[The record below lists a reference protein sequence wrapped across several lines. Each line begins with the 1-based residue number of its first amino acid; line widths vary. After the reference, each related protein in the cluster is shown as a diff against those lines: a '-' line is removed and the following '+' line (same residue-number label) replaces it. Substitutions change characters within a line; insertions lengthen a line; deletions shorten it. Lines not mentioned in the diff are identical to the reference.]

1 MVTTAEVYL
10 WGQKAGVVYWDEQRN
25 CASFEYTPEFI
36 NSGLEI
42 APLTMPLV
50 PRIYSFQN
58 REAYPTFMG
67 LPGLLAEALPD
78 AFGRAL
84 LDKWLEAQGRLNANP
99 VERLCFQ
106 GTRSMGALEF
116 KPSKERI
123 LNTEQAI
130 EIDSLVRAA
139 HEALANKAAFQT
151 NLTKSTDALLDILRV
166 GTSAG
171 GQRAK
176 AVIAY
181 NDATGEVR
189 SGQTTAPKGFD
200 YWLIK
205 LDGVEVVNRTSSHG
219 QSVFS
224 EPSHFGEMEYV
235 HYLIAK
241 EAGINMTECRL
252 YREHDRAHFMTRR
265 FDRVN
270 GEKIH
275 MQTLCGLAHYDFNML
290 HAYSYEQA
298 FAVMRRLR
306 LPYTDASEFYRR
318 MVFNVVARNQ
328 DDHTKN
334 ISFLMDKQGVWH
346 LSPAYDM
353 SWAYNPAGGWTASHQ
368 MSIHNKWESITRE
381 DLLNVASE
389 MNIKHAKDIIDQVN
403 EAVSLWPRLAKEHST
418 IPQTLIDAIDQT
430 RMYV

>member
-1 MVTTAEVYL
+1 MVTTADVYL
-10 WGQKAGVVYWDEQRN
+10 WGQKVGSILWNENRM
-25 CASFEYTPEFI
+25 CANFEYTPEFVR
-36 NSGLEI
+36 SGLEV
-42 APLTMPLV
+42 APLMMPLAQK
-50 PRIYSFQN
+50 IYSFPD
-58 REAYPTFMG
+58 RESYRTFLG
-67 LPGLLAEALPD
+67 LPGMLAEALPD

-84 LDKWLEAQGRLNANP
+84 LDNWLAAQGRTDANP

-106 GTRSMGALEF
+106 GQRSMGALEF
-116 KPSKERI
+116 VPAKERI
-123 LNTEQAI
+123 LNTVQAI
-130 EIDSLVRAA
+130 EVESLVQTAR
-139 HEALANKAAFQT
+139 EALSNKEAFVT
-151 NLTKSTDALLDILRV
+151 NLSNADEALLDIIRV

-189 SGQTTAPKGFD
+189 SGQTIAPKGFD

-205 LDGVEVVNRTSSHG
+205 LDGVTNKELGDPDHWGEV
-219 QSVFS
+219 
-224 EPSHFGEMEYV
+224 EYV
-235 HYLIAK
+235 HSLIAK
-241 EAGINMTECRL
+241 EAGIQMTECRL
-252 YREHDRAHFMTRR
+252 FRENGRAHFMTKR

-275 MQTLCGLAHYDFNML
+275 MQTLCGLAHYDFNRL

-298 FAVMRRLR
+298 FAVMRQLR
-306 LPYTDASEFYRR
+306 LSYPEAEEFYRR

-353 SWAYNPAGGWTASHQ
+353 SWAYNPTGGWTSMHQ
-368 MSIHNKWESITRE
+368 MSINNKWDAITRE
-381 DLLNVASE
+381 DLLRVANE
-389 MNIKHAKDIIDQVN
+389 MNIKHAPAIIDQVV
-403 EAVSLWPRLAKEHST
+403 EAVSRWPQTAKEHAE
-418 IPQTLIDAIDQT
+418 IPRRIIDVIEKT
-430 RMYV
+430 HVYV

>member
-1 MVTTAEVYL
+1 MVTTAEVHL
-10 WGQKAGVVYWDEQRN
+10 WGRKIGVVLWNEQRG
-25 CASFEYTPEFI
+25 CSSFEYTPEFI
-36 NSGLEI
+36 HSGLEV
-42 APLTMPLV
+42 APLTMPL
-50 PRIYSFQN
+50 RRQTYSFPDLQ
-58 REAYPTFMG
+58 YITFLG

-78 AFGRAL
+78 AFGRVL
-84 LDKWLEAQGRLNANP
+84 LDNWLASQGRQNANP

-106 GTRSMGALEF
+106 GQRSMGALEF
-116 KPSKERI
+116 VPAQERA
-123 LNTEQAI
+123 LNMEQTI
-130 EIDSLVRAA
+130 EIDGLVQAA
-139 HEALANKAAFQT
+139 REALHNKEAFAT
-151 NLTKSTDALLDILRV
+151 NMSRSDEALLDIIRV

-189 SGQTTAPKGFD
+189 SGQTTAPEGFE

-205 LDGVEVVNRTSSHG
+205 LDGVTNKELG
-219 QSVFS
+219 D
-224 EPSHFGEMEYV
+224 PMHFGEIEYI
-235 HYLIAK
+235 HYLLAK
-241 EAGINMTECRL
+241 LAGINMTECRL

-270 GEKIH
+270 GQKLH
-275 MQTLCGLAHYDFNML
+275 MQTLCGIAHYDFNML

-298 FAVMRRLR
+298 FAVMRQLR
-306 LPYTDASEFYRR
+306 LPYIEAEEFFRR

-353 SWAYNPAGGWTASHQ
+353 SWAYNPTGGWTNTHQ
-368 MSIHNKWESITRE
+368 MSINNKWDNITRE
-381 DLLNVASE
+381 DLLHVANE
-389 MNIKHAKDIIDQVN
+389 MNIKRAKLIIDQVVDS
-403 EAVSLWPRLAKEHST
+403 VSQWPRLAAEHSS
-418 IPQTLIDAIDQT
+418 IPQSTIDLIEHSHVYI
-430 RMYV
+430 